1 MNLQA
6 LVIEIGEDRLAVP
19 YTELPPAI
27 LEWFRFKG
35 RAGAVVIELWY
46 THDKEMHALILEATH
61 AIP

>member
-1 MNLQA
+1 MKLQA

-27 LEWFRFKG
+27 LEWLKG
-35 RAGAVVIELWY
+35 REGAVVIELWY
-46 THDKEMHALILEATH
+46 THDKEMHALILEGTH